1 MKASLRRR
9 LKALAHGFGQD
20 HVKVA
25 AAMDALQRLS
35 KGPDGYPGYDADKA
49 LVATWMAEK
58 DSASEMVLNV
68 MAD

>member
-1 MKASLRRR
+1 MASARIT
-9 LKALAHGFGQD
+9 
-20 HVKVA
+20 KVA